1 MAQGTRQGRLGMPRR
16 IVIIGAHAAGVDAAS
31 AARKTDRT
39 AEITLITKQKK
50 AGYSPCAIPFVLG
63 RHIPSFDELVVFSPA
78 YYRMMKLDLRLET
91 TVTSISTDAKTVEI
105 EDKTGKRE
113 RLEYDSLI
121 ITTGAY
127 PFVPPI
133 KGREKRGVYVLRTID
148 DGEKIDKAIKDAK
161 TAAVVG
167 AGLIGLETAVAFVE
181 RGLKTTVVELLP
193 YVLPLMLDEDM
204 AKVVHGML
212 EKKGMR
218 VIVKHAADEILG
230 TEKATGVSVAGE
242 RIPADI
248 VVVATGIRANTELAK
263 NAGITIGETRGIK
276 TNMRMETSVK
286 DVYAAGDCA
295 QSASLVTHRPLLSQ
309 LGTTAVRQA
318 KVAGINAAGGYAVFP
333 GCLGSAVT
341 RLFDTEI
348 GATGLT
354 EFMAGRAGM
363 KTIAGTITSKT
374 RPEYYPGGLPIKVKL
389 VVEKDTERLIGA
401 QIIGGEEVT
410 QRINALS
417 FAIQKQMTVREL
429 AKADTCY
436 APPLNETWE
445 PMVLAAEIA
454 IRKL

>member
-1 MAQGTRQGRLGMPRR
+1 MPRR
-16 IVIIGAHAAGVDAAS
+16 IVIIGAHAAGIDAAS

-63 RHIPSFDELVVFSPA
+63 RHIPSFDELVVFPPA

-148 DGEKIDKAIKDAK
+148 DGAKIDKAIKEAK
-161 TAAVVG
+161 TAVVVG

-204 AKVVHGML
+204 AKVVHDML

-230 TEKATGVSVAGE
+230 TEKVTGVSVAGE

-295 QSASLVTHRPLLSQ
+295 QSANLVTHRPSLSQ
-309 LGTTAVRQA
+309 LGTIAVRQA
-318 KVAGINAAGGYAVFP
+318 KVAGMNAAGGYAVFP

-363 KTIAGTITSKT
+363 ETIAGTITSKT
-374 RPEYYPGGLPIKVKL
+374 RPEYFPGGLSIKVKL
-389 VVEKDTERLIGA
+389 VVEKDTERFIGA